1 MVKLDLTELSDGGIH
16 LSLKVE
22 IDSMEL
28 RFVLDTGASHS
39 VLDVDWARE
48 NLPKHEINLI
58 DDPAQGIGSAVEVHR
73 AIVSEMKIAD
83 LIIKDRM
90 LAMINFHSIN
100 SVYEREGLEKVHG
113 ILGGDILHE
122 FEAMIDYKKMS
133 IIFQALS
140 TKH

>member
-22 IDSMEL
+22 IDQMEL

-39 VLDVDWARE
+39 VLDVEWARE
-48 NLPKHEINLI
+48 NLSEHEINLI

-90 LAMINFHSIN
+90 LAMINFDSIN
-100 SVYEREGLEKVHG
+100 SVYKREGLGVVHG

-122 FEAMIDYKKMS
+122 FEAMIDYRKMS
-133 IIFQALS
+133 IIFQTLS

>member
-22 IDSMEL
+22 IDQMEL

-39 VLDVDWARE
+39 VLDVEWARE
-48 NLPKHEINLI
+48 NLSEHEINLI

-90 LAMINFHSIN
+90 LAMINFDSIN
-100 SVYEREGLEKVHG
+100 SVYKREGLGVVHG

-133 IIFQALS
+133 IIFQTLS
-140 TKH
+140 TN